1 MSELKAV
8 HAFDV
13 YEEYTKTGDD
23 EAAQVYLKPEA
34 DEEIRRLKR
43 ALYKACANWALSTLA
58 WLDCIDQ
65 GEPRKWSEMV
75 QKCRAKAEKY
85 K

>member
-1 MSELKAV
+1 MSKLKAI

-23 EAAQVYLKPEA
+23 EAAQVYLKSEV
-34 DEEIRRLKR
+34 DKEIRRLNR
-43 ALYKACANWALSTLA
+43 ALYKALANWAHEAKFVYDDEFSR
-58 WLDCIDQ
+58 WD
-65 GEPRKWSEMV
+65 EME
-75 QKCRAKAEKY
+75 QKCLIKVEEY